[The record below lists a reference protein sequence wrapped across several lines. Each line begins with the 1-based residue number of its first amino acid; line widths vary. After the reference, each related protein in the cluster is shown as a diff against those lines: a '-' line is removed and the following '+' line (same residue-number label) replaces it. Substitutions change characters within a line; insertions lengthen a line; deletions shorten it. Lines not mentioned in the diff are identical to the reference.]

1 MLSTGLSSAY
11 VGMPRTNRKRRSCAR
26 NARKNM
32 TGGALV
38 SQYTVGDR
46 IPGVANYAQE
56 IKSFNDCGYKAPAIS
71 VSQSGL
77 PGFSG
82 VSGLKFWGGKRRTGR
97 KTMKKRGG
105 ANTNQNTNK
114 TVLNKAKNAFMGLFT
129 QPAQATNAPAQAT
142 NVNMGPE
149 PALEN
154 SPVPMPNMPANVV
167 STNEQAG
174 GGGGMAY
181 GTAFEMGGVNPLTIQ
196 TRLGCESGAG
206 QVQAAQPSF
215 FGKLFSG
222 GRSAFAERRGKSS
235 SRRMH
240 GGSADYASA
249 FDVMAR
255 QPSNLVLTSPYSGQG
270 LVYEAP
276 RVGFGVEA
284 SGSTGVPP
292 FEIYKGYDASK
303 ALSGPCTQ
311 KGGKKSKKSKKAK
324 KSKRTRKH

>member
-1 MLSTGLSSAY
+1 
-11 VGMPRTNRKRRSCAR
+11 VNE
-26 NARKNM
+26 NANASKSVFKN
-32 TGGALV
+32 
-38 SQYTVGDR
+38 
-46 IPGVANYAQE
+46 
-56 IKSFNDCGYKAPAIS
+56 
-71 VSQSGL
+71 
-77 PGFSG
+77 
-82 VSGLKFWGGKRRTGR
+82 
-97 KTMKKRGG
+97 
-105 ANTNQNTNK
+105 
-114 TVLNKAKNAFMGLFT
+114 AKNALMGLFT
-129 QPAQATNAPAQAT
+129 QATNAPLQPTNAPVQPT
-142 NVNMGPE
+142 NVNMEPE

-154 SPVPMPNMPANVV
+154 APAPMPNMQPAPMPNMPAEPMPNIPRNLQYTPENGQV
-167 STNEQAG
+167 G

-215 FGKLFSG
+215 LGKLFSG
-222 GRSAFAERRGKSS
+222 GRSAFAERR
-235 SRRMH
+235 RRRQH

-249 FDVMAR
+249 FDIMAR

-276 RVGFGVEA
+276 RAGFGVEA

-311 KGGKKSKKSKKAK
+311 KGGKKSKKSKKTKKAK

>member
-1 MLSTGLSSAY
+1 
-11 VGMPRTNRKRRSCAR
+11 
-26 NARKNM
+26 M

-56 IKSFNDCGYKAPAIS
+56 IKSFNDCGYKAPAIT
-71 VSQSGL
+71 VAQSGL

-82 VSGLKFWGGKRRTGR
+82 AAAGGLFSGLKFWGGKRRTGR

-105 ANTNQNTNK
+105 ANASKSVFKN
-114 TVLNKAKNAFMGLFT
+114 AKNALMGLFT
-129 QPAQATNAPAQAT
+129 QATNAPLQPTNAPVQPT
-142 NVNMGPE
+142 NVNMEPE
-149 PALEN
+149 P
-154 SPVPMPNMPANVV
+154 MNMPAAPMNMPAAPMNMPAAPVNMPAAPMNMPINVI
-167 STNEQAG
+167 STNGQTG

-206 QVQAAQPSF
+206 QTQAAQPSF

-222 GRSAFAERRGKSS
+222 GGR
-235 SRRMH
+235 RRMR

-249 FDVMAR
+249 FDIMAR

-270 LVYEAP
+270 VVYEAP
-276 RVGFGVEA
+276 RAGFGVES

-311 KGGKKSKKSKKAK
+311 KGGKKSKKSKKGKKAK